1 MAQKRRQFP
10 AEFKTPTA
18 AAFNL
23 PNNNLAK
30 FFKKDIQDARLAWIE
45 AAQSEP
51 QEYLRRV
58 ESDFLKLK
66 TKAGKLD
73 FHSLRHTFGS
83 LLASSGVHPKITQKL
98 MRHSDI
104 NLTMNIYTHVQP
116 AEIHAAI
123 DKLLDFQEQHP
134 LDNRNERYAS

>member
-1 MAQKRRQFP
+1 MKAIEEHLKLKAP
-10 AEFKTPTA
+10 AA

-30 FFKKDIQDARLAWIE
+30 FFKKDVQDARSAWIQ
-45 AAQSEP
+45 AALNDP

-73 FHSLRHTFGS
+73 FHAMRHTFGS
-83 LLASSGVHPKITQKL
+83 LLAASGFHPKTAQKL

-116 AEIHAAI
+116 SEMHAAI
-123 DKLLDFQEQHP
+123 DKLPDFQGQPQRRQRH
-134 LDNRNERYAS
+134 AS